1 MKAPGRRVDW
11 RQWLVFAGVALL
23 SVLLY
28 LPTRK
33 YDFVWDDGPQIRDN
47 EHLARLS
54 PVRVLF
60 SGYVLD
66 PKIALQT
73 GTFTYYRPLPILSFQ
88 LEKKLYGNNPVGY
101 HFHNV
106 LLHTVAVLLV
116 CAVLFTLFRSI
127 WWAGAGGLLFALHPA
142 LHSVVTFVSNRT
154 YLLAGVF
161 LLLALLA
168 LLRGQKRRQTT
179 RRKPSGW
186 WPLLYGL
193 AFFLALLSLESCL
206 LFVLAALAWLLLT
219 QKSYVRPPVWFLASG
234 LPPLAYL
241 VLRLLV
247 ARVPFAETVIGA
259 GLAQPLTIFNNFGQ
273 QTLSFLVPVGLKLV
287 HTDKSIGGRFS
298 GYTLV
303 AGFFLLLPLVW
314 YFVYARHRSQARAET
329 NKLLLGFAL
338 AVFLHLPFAHMLEK
352 GPAGRMLYLAGPGII
367 IVLLV
372 LARQLSVR
380 VPRAGP
386 VLALATPAVAFV
398 FSIVTRQQIAAWN
411 TDLSLFRT
419 MLVQQ
424 PDYLPASQNLALAHM
439 QKGNKDSALVYLE
452 RTLALD
458 STYAKTYEVRG
469 LLYAA
474 DGDYQRAVEDFT
486 RAIIYDS
493 TFVTAYYNCGLAYL
507 RMNQLEPARKNYD
520 RAMQLA
526 PDWADVYLG
535 RGTVSLRQGE
545 TEEAIRFYTQALKL
559 KPEFADVWANRG
571 CAYLLLGNHKQAL
584 ADCNEALRLQP
595 GSVTLLVNRA
605 MAYMG
610 VGEYALALAD
620 YEDALRRESGLAQA
634 HYGRARCLDL
644 LNRREEAITA
654 YEKFLSLGT
663 ASGAQADTGR
673 QRIRILRSR

>member
-1 MKAPGRRVDW
+1 MKVPGRRRDW
-11 RQWLVFAGVALL
+11 RPWLVFAGVALL
-23 SVLLY
+23 SFLLY
-28 LPTRK
+28 LPTLK
-33 YDFVWDDGPQIRDN
+33 YEFVWDDGAQIRDN
-47 EHLARLS
+47 EHLVRLS

-88 LEKKLYGNNPVGY
+88 LEKKLYGNNPAGY
-101 HFHNV
+101 HFNNV
-106 LLHTVAVLLV
+106 LLHAVAVLLV
-116 CAVLFTLFRSI
+116 CAVLFVLCGSI
-127 WWAGAGGLLFALHPA
+127 WWAAAGGLLFALHPA

-161 LLLALLA
+161 LLLALWA
-168 LLRGQKRRQTT
+168 LLQGQKRRQTA

-186 WPLLYGL
+186 WPFLYGL

-206 LFVLAALAWLLLT
+206 LFGLVTLVWLLLT
-219 QKSYVRPPVWFLASG
+219 QKSYVRPAVWFLASV

-259 GLAQPLTIFNNFGQ
+259 GLARPLTILNNFGQ
-273 QTLSFLVPVGLKLV
+273 QTLSFLVPAGLKLV
-287 HTDKSIGGRFS
+287 QTDKSIGGRFS

-303 AGFFLLLPLVW
+303 AGIFLLLPLVW

-352 GPAGRMLYLAGPGII
+352 GPAGRMLYLAGPGI
-367 IVLLV
+367 VLMLLV
-372 LARQLSVR
+372 LARQFVTR
-380 VPRAGP
+380 VPQAGP
-386 VLALATPAVAFV
+386 VLGLGTLAVASV
-398 FSIVTRQQIAAWN
+398 FFIVSRQQTAFWS
-411 TDLSLFRT
+411 TDLSLFRR
-419 MLVQQ
+419 MLAQQ

-439 QKGNKDSALVYLE
+439 QKGSKDSALVYLE

-458 STYAKTYEVRG
+458 STYAKAYEVRG

-474 DGDYQRAVEDFT
+474 DADYQRAVEDFT
-486 RAIIYDS
+486 RAIAYDS
-493 TFVTAYYNCGLAYL
+493 TFVTAYYNRGLAYL
-507 RMNQLEPARKNYD
+507 RMNQLEPARRDYD

-535 RGTVSLRQGE
+535 RGTVSLQQGE
-545 TEEAIRFYTQALKL
+545 IEEAIKFYTQALKL
-559 KPEFADVWANRG
+559 KPEFADAWANRG
-571 CAYLLLGNHKQAL
+571 CAYLLLGNYKKAL
-584 ADCNEALRLQP
+584 ADCDQALRLQP
-595 GSVTLLVNRA
+595 GSVTFLVNRA

-610 VGEYALALAD
+610 AKEYALALAD

-634 HYGRARCLDL
+634 HYGRARALDL

-654 YEKFLSLGT
+654 YETFLSLRT
-663 ASGAQADTGR
+663 ASGAQADTAR
-673 QRIRILRSR
+673 QRIRILRGR